1 MLGTF
6 ADLQFAVR
14 NLKKAPAFT
23 AVAVLSIAFGI
34 SANSTVFTLVDQVV
48 LRALPV
54 SQPARLVQVD
64 AQKTESYGGGMGDGT
79 ELSYPMYK
87 DLHDRNEV
95 FKGLF
100 CRYSTTL
107 HVGLRGHTER
117 VLGEL
122 VSGTYFPT
130 LGVTPAAG
138 RLLNPD
144 EDRKVGGHPVA
155 VLSYEFWQS
164 RFNGDSKAIGESIN
178 LNGHPFEIVGVVRDG
193 FDGLDVGARPDV
205 YVPITME
212 PQLAPEWLKLEGR
225 RFRWVQVFARLRDGM
240 SAAQAE
246 AGLQGLYH
254 SLLEREASESAF
266 ATASSETKRKFL
278 EGRLHITPAR
288 TGHSAL
294 RESVSKAL
302 LILMAIAAG
311 VLLIVCANVANL
323 LVARSAAR
331 YRELALR
338 VAIGATRWQTIRLL
352 LVECGVLAVLGTTVG
367 LLLARWG
374 AEALLQ
380 FYSDPD
386 TPMSISTAP
395 DFRIVAFTAVVAI
408 MTVLLAGCVPA
419 LRGTRVDL
427 ATALRNR
434 AAPWSPK
441 NRSCARL
448 WWSFR

>member
-34 SANSTVFTLVDQVV
+34 AANSTVFTLVDQVV

-107 HVGLRGHTER
+107 HVALRGHTER

-178 LNGHPFEIVGVVRDG
+178 LNG
-193 FDGLDVGARPDV
+193 
-205 YVPITME
+205 
-212 PQLAPEWLKLEGR
+212 
-225 RFRWVQVFARLRDGM
+225 
-240 SAAQAE
+240 
-246 AGLQGLYH
+246 
-254 SLLEREASESAF
+254 
-266 ATASSETKRKFL
+266 
-278 EGRLHITPAR
+278 
-288 TGHSAL
+288 
-294 RESVSKAL
+294 
-302 LILMAIAAG
+302 
-311 VLLIVCANVANL
+311 
-323 LVARSAAR
+323 
-331 YRELALR
+331 
-338 VAIGATRWQTIRLL
+338 
-352 LVECGVLAVLGTTVG
+352 
-367 LLLARWG
+367 
-374 AEALLQ
+374 
-380 FYSDPD
+380 
-386 TPMSISTAP
+386 
-395 DFRIVAFTAVVAI
+395 
-408 MTVLLAGCVPA
+408 
-419 LRGTRVDL
+419 
-427 ATALRNR
+427 
-434 AAPWSPK
+434 
-441 NRSCARL
+441 
-448 WWSFR
+448 